1 MSDPEF
7 NPSPALSGLPGATGE
22 AVVPRPRVDLLA
34 LDLDGTLLRSDKRIS
49 GATIDTINEARERG
63 TRIVIATAR
72 PPRSTRKIHAAL
84 GLDTYSIHYNGALI
98 QDLPRGKVI
107 DHRPISVETTR
118 KIIAAARKVD
128 PECMV
133 SIEIL
138 DKWYT
143 DQCPSTHGLVPE
155 TGRLFEPDFIGP
167 LGAFLKV
174 PVTKLMLLAP
184 PSRIVKVR
192 DLVLNRFKGQVS
204 VAVCDQYLLQIAAT
218 GVDKG
223 HALARLA
230 QHYGV
235 AQENVMAMGD
245 APNDIGMIRWAGL
258 GVAMANAWPEVLA
271 AADVVVGPNDLD
283 GVGQAIREFILD
295 A

>member
-1 MSDPEF
+1 MSEVEPF
-7 NPSPALSGLPGATGE
+7 PSLSGLPGATGE
-22 AVVPRPRVDLLA
+22 AVVPRPRIDLLA

-49 GATIDTINEARERG
+49 GVTIDAIHAAQRNG
-63 TRIVIATAR
+63 TRVVIATAR
-72 PPRSTRKIHAAL
+72 PPRSTRKIHKAL

-98 QDLPRGKVI
+98 QDLTRGKVV
-107 DHRPISVETTR
+107 DHQPIAVATVK

-184 PSRIVKVR
+184 PSRIAKVR
-192 DLVLNRFKGQVS
+192 DLVLTRFKGEVS

-223 HALARLA
+223 TALAKLA
-230 QHYGV
+230 QHYG
-235 AQENVMAMGD
+235 AARENVMAMGD

-258 GVAMANAWPEVLA
+258 GVAMANAWPNVLEA
-271 AADVVVGPNDLD
+271 SDVVVGPNDLD